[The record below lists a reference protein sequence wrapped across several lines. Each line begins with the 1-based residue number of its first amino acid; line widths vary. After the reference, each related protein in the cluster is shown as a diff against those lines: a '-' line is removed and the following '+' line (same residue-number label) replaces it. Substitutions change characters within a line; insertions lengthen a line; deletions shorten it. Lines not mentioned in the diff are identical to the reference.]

1 MTEFL
6 KDNDFNV
13 SVPYAWKKR
22 KMKEANKAIDMS
34 LRIEQQIIHWEGLPD
49 DNIFSHGKLP
59 ISASS
64 FSSTRIS

>member
-1 MTEFL
+1 MTDFL

-34 LRIEQQIIHWEGLPD
+34 LRIEQQIMHWEGLPD
-49 DNIFSHGKLP
+49 DNIFKAIVLDELYFLRDGK
-59 ISASS
+59 I
-64 FSSTRIS
+64 